1 MKKYVKLVISK
12 ICNEMHDQQNIK
24 NLTFCCAFLK
34 LVHCKHNSE
43 GRGYIERG
51 EVLKMHYTMHEDV
64 SISTTYFKKQALHY
78 TCLHM
83 IL

>member
-1 MKKYVKLVISK
+1 
-12 ICNEMHDQQNIK
+12 MHGQQNAK
-24 NLTFCCAFLK
+24 NFTFCCAFLK

-43 GRGYIERG
+43 GGGYVERG
-51 EVLKMHYTMHEDV
+51 EMHYTMHEDI
-64 SISTTYFKKQALHY
+64 STSTTYFKKLALHY